1 MGRATMATSRDRNA
15 GRLNECWISGALIM
29 FRRGKFLRGKAV
41 VQQILGAL
49 ACFLAMS
56 VGSGRADADSPLK
69 IGSIG
74 AVDTMAT
81 GQQQGGATQTLLL
94 GADVFRNQVVRTD
107 ATGLVDILFA
117 DESTITIGH
126 HSELVLD
133 DFVYDPDAQRGSLAV
148 TLGDGAMRFI
158 GGKISKKTPVQ
169 VVTPLA
175 ALTIRGG
182 IGLFSFPRGKDGL
195 VAFIYGIEITVTAKN
210 GTRRSIRQPGF
221 GVSVPADGGDPSE
234 PFRLTDQQLADL
246 RAQLE
251 SVTTDQDKGMPTESL
266 APLQNFGSKDPLSPD
281 KSMDD
286 KNSQQPYGKESGG
299 SKGGTSGGSY
309 GSP

>member
-1 MGRATMATSRDRNA
+1 M
-15 GRLNECWISGALIM
+15 L
-29 FRRGKFLRGKAV
+29 RRGNFLRGYAV
-41 VQQILGAL
+41 ARPPLAAL
-49 ACFLAMS
+49 TCLLMLTF
-56 VGSGRADADSPLK
+56 GGRNADADSALK

-81 GQQQGGATQTLLL
+81 GQLQGAASQTLVL
-94 GADVFRNQVVRTD
+94 GEDVFRNQVVRTD

-126 HSELVLD
+126 HSEIVLD
-133 DFVYDPDAQRGSLAV
+133 DFAYDPDAQRGNLAV
-148 TLGDGAMRFI
+148 SLSDGAMRFI

-251 SVTTDQDKGMPTESL
+251 SIATDQDKGVPTESL
-266 APLQNFGSKDPLSPD
+266 APIQNFGSKDPLSPD
-281 KSMDD
+281 KTIDGKD
-286 KNSQQPYGKESGG
+286 AQQPTGKESGSG
-299 SKGGTSGGSY
+299 GNKGGSMGY
-309 GSP
+309 SP

>member
-1 MGRATMATSRDRNA
+1 
-15 GRLNECWISGALIM
+15 M
-29 FRRGKFLRGKAV
+29 FRRGNFLRGYAMARPS
-41 VQQILGAL
+41 LGAL
-49 ACFLAMS
+49 TCLLMLTLGGRS
-56 VGSGRADADSPLK
+56 VDADSALK

-81 GQQQGGATQTLLL
+81 GQLQGATSQTLVL
-94 GADVFRNQVVRTD
+94 GADVFRNQIVRTD

-117 DESTITIGH
+117 DESTVTIGH

-133 DFVYDPDAQRGSLAV
+133 DFTYDPDAQRGNLAV
-148 TLGDGAMRFI
+148 SLSDGAMRFI

-195 VAFIYGIEITVTAKN
+195 VAFIYGVEITVTGKS

-251 SVTTDQDKGMPTESL
+251 SVATDQDKGVPAESL
-266 APLQNFGSKDPLSPD
+266 APIQDFGSKDPLGPG

-286 KNSQQPYGKESGG
+286 KSNQQPFGKESGG
-299 SKGGTSGGSY
+299 SGNKGSSMGY
-309 GSP
+309 SP

>member
-1 MGRATMATSRDRNA
+1 
-15 GRLNECWISGALIM
+15 M
-29 FRRGKFLRGKAV
+29 FRRGIFLRRYAMA
-41 VQQILGAL
+41 QRSTGAL
-49 ACFLAMS
+49 MCLLLVAL
-56 VGSGRADADSPLK
+56 GSGDAGADSALK

-74 AVDTMAT
+74 ALDTMAT
-81 GQQQGGATQTLLL
+81 GQQQGGATETLMI
-94 GADVFRNQVVRTD
+94 GADVFRNQTVRTD

-126 HSELVLD
+126 HSEITLD
-133 DFVYDPDAQRGSLAV
+133 DFAYDPDAQRGNLAV
-148 TLGDGAMRFI
+148 GLSDGVLRFI

-182 IGLFSFPRGKDGL
+182 IGLFSFPRGEDGL
-195 VAFIYGIEITVTAKN
+195 VAFIYGVEITVTGKN

-221 GVSVPADGGDPSE
+221 GVSVPAGGGDPSE

-251 SVTTDQDKGMPTESL
+251 SVASDPGRGMPTESL
-266 APLQNFGSKDPLSPD
+266 EKIQNFGSKDPLSPD
-281 KSMDD
+281 KAHGR
-286 KNSQQPYGKESGG
+286 QEQPAAARQGNRWQWRQDG
-299 SKGGTSGGSY
+299 
-309 GSP
+309 